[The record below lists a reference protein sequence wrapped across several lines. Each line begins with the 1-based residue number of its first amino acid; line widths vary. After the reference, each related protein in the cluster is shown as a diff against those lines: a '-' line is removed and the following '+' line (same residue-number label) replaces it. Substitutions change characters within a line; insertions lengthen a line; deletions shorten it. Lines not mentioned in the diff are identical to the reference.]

1 MLEQWVLSVMQ
12 RLGYSGLVLLMFLDN
27 VFPPVPSEIIMPS
40 AGYTAA
46 MGHLTLWGVIVA
58 GCIGSLLAAAV
69 LYGIGRAIPHDRLMR
84 WIDRHGKFVGIQSVD
99 VEKALNAFERHGHQV
114 VFFGRMIPAVRS
126 LVSIPAGMSH
136 MPFWK
141 FMGYS
146 AAGTVIW
153 TTFLA
158 CLGYFLGQ
166 NKALLLQVLQN
177 TGYGII
183 AIVFVVLAFWWFRR
197 KRSQRGQSNEK

>member
-12 RLGYSGLVLLMFLDN
+12 RLGYTGLVLLMFLDN

-46 MGHLTLWGVIVA
+46 LGHLTLWGVIVA
-58 GCIGSLLAAAV
+58 GCVGSLLAAAV
-69 LYGIGRAIPHDRLMR
+69 LYGLGRAIPHDRLMR
-84 WIDRHGKFVGIQSVD
+84 WIDRHGKFVGIKAVD
-99 VEKALNAFERHGHQV
+99 VEKALAAFERHGHQV
-114 VFFGRMIPAVRS
+114 VFFGRMVPAVRS
-126 LVSIPAGMSH
+126 LVSIPAGMSG

-141 FMGYS
+141 FMLYS
-146 AAGTVIW
+146 AAGTIIW

-166 NKALLLQVLQN
+166 NKHLLATVLHQ
-177 TGYGII
+177 TGYAII
-183 AIVFVVLAFWWFRR
+183 AIAILAALVLLYKR
-197 KRSQRGQSNEK
+197 KSK